1 MNLRLLFKRKK
12 LNRNHYLWRK
22 LFLKMLL
29 MKLPTWLQPL
39 MSLEVTMMM
48 ILLLRH
54 LSQRRRLKKRNR
66 LKNNL
71 NKLSKQQKMQT
82 MAIKMEK
89 DKEEEVEE
97 IETGDTEEET
107 QKEKVLIT
115 TEAMIE
121 AMIIEEDRED
131 PDNKDLL
138 PLYQT
143 KMVTPISKL

>member
-1 MNLRLLFKRKK
+1 MSLRLLFKRKK
-12 LNRNHYLWRK
+12 RNRNRNQWRK

-71 NKLSKQQKMQT
+71 NKLIKQEKIQT
-82 MAIKMEK
+82 TAIKMEK